1 MASEP
6 TASGRSPRIAMSA
19 AAATKLKALVENHP
33 EPVMGLRL
41 KIARRG
47 SDGFE
52 HLLTLV
58 EQGYEPE
65 GDAVL
70 EVEGITIFVEEQNI
84 DYLDGVAIHYE
95 DKGTNVSGLE
105 FDNPNPLWTDP
116 VALQIQELFDS
127 QINPSIAAHGGW
139 VSLLDVKEERAFVE
153 LGGGCQGCGMADV
166 TLKQGIET
174 AVKETVPQITE
185 VVDVTDHAAGS
196 NPYFQQSKK

>member
-19 AAATKLKALVENHP
+19 AAATKLKGLVENHP

-47 SDGFE
+47 PDGFE

-105 FDNPNPLWTDP
+105 FDNPNPLWADP